1 MPERLPAAI
10 TVLKLAGCCL
20 LASVVATALT
30 FPFAGGLGL
39 MSNRASEVVANG
51 SAQLLEGQVPA
62 VSTMV
67 DAKGNTIAW
76 LYSQRR
82 FEVPSDKIAN
92 TMKLAIVS
100 IEDKRFADHSG
111 VDWKGTLTGLAGYA
125 SGDLDTRGGSTLE
138 QQYVKNYQLLV
149 TAQTDAEKRAAV
161 ETTPARKLREI
172 RMALTLDKTFT
183 KSEILTRYLNLV
195 SFGNNSFGVQDAA
208 QTYFGINASDLNWQ
222 QAALLAGMVQ
232 STSTLN
238 PYTNPD
244 GALARRNVVLDTMIE
259 NLPGEAEALRA
270 AKAEPLGVLPQP
282 NELPRGCIAAGD
294 RAFFCDYVQ
303 EYLSRAGISKEQV
316 ATGGY
321 LIRTTLDPEVQAPVK
336 AAIDKYASPN
346 LAGISS
352 VMSVIK
358 PGKDA
363 HKVLAM
369 ASNRKYGLDLEAGE
383 TMRPQPFSLVGDGA
397 GSIFKIFT
405 TAAALDMG
413 MGINA
418 QLDVPPRFQAKGLGS
433 GGAKGC
439 PKETWCVV
447 NAGNYRGSMNVT
459 DALATSPNTAFAKL
473 ISQVGVGRAVDMAI
487 KLGLRSYANPG
498 TARDYNPDSNESLAD
513 FVKRQNLGSFTLG
526 PIELN
531 ALELS
536 NVAATL
542 ASGGVWCP
550 PNPIDQLIDR
560 NGNEVAVTTET
571 CDQVVPAG
579 LANTLANAMS
589 KDAVGSGTAAGS
601 AGAAGWDLPMS
612 GKTGTTEAHRS
623 AGFVGFTNRY
633 AAANYIYDDSSSPT
647 DLCSG
652 PLRHCGSG
660 DLYGGNEPSRT
671 WFAAMKPIA
680 NNFGEVQ
687 LPPTDPRYVD
697 GAPGSRVPSVAVW
710 MSTPHASAS
719 RTRASRSPTKPT
731 RSTAP
736 PSMVRWSERRPA
748 VKQFR
753 VRSSRSRSAT
763 ASRRLRLRH
772 RCLRMVGRDRRS
784 DRRWWRFRGCR
795 RSPFRCWRHH
805 PQRLPRRPSQSA
817 SCRCRRAIRPRPAV
831 GCVHGCCLAHLDPH
845 RRRGVGLGHR
855 RDWLRCA
862 GRAQCIRPA
871 RGDHASLDSGL
882 HTAAGAA
889 HQRSAYAAQPAPQT
903 GLAARARQLGAG
915 SGRQHR

>member
-1 MPERLPAAI
+1 MSERPPAVL
-10 TVLKLAGCCL
+10 TLLKLAGCCF
-20 LASVVATALT
+20 LASVVAAALM
-30 FPFAGGLGL
+30 FPLAGGLGL

-51 SAQLLEGQVPA
+51 SAQLLEGDVPA

-100 IEDKRFADHSG
+100 IEDKRFAEHNG

-125 SGDLDTRGGSTLE
+125 SGDLDTRGGSTIE

-183 KSEILTRYLNLV
+183 KPEILTRYLNLV

-208 QTYFGINASDLNWQ
+208 QTYFGVNAIDLNWQ

-232 STSTLN
+232 STSSLN

-259 NLPGEAEALRA
+259 NLPQDADELRA
-270 AKAEPLGVLPQP
+270 AKAQPLGILPQP

-303 EYLSRAGISKEQV
+303 AYLSHAGISKDQV
-316 ATGGY
+316 AKGGF
-321 LIRTTLDPEVQAPVK
+321 LIRTTLDPDVQVPVK
-336 AAIDKYASPN
+336 AGIDEFASPD
-346 LAGISS
+346 LDGISS

-358 PGKDA
+358 PGKKS
-363 HKVLAM
+363 HQVLAR
-369 ASNRKYGLDLEAGE
+369 ASNRRYGLDLEAGE

-405 TAAALDMG
+405 TAAALQMG

-418 QLDVPPRFQAKGLGS
+418 QLDVPPRFEAKGLGS

-439 PKETWCVV
+439 PKATWCVI
-447 NAGNYRGSMNVT
+447 NAGKYGDSMSVT
-459 DALATSPNTAFAKL
+459 KALATSPNTAFAKL
-473 ISQVGVGRAVDMAI
+473 ISQVGVGPTVDMAI

-513 FVKRQNLGSFTLG
+513 FVKRQNIGSFTLG
-526 PIELN
+526 PIEVN

-550 PNPIDQLIDR
+550 PNPIDKLIDR

-571 CDQVVPAG
+571 CDQVVPKG

-589 KDAVGSGTAAGS
+589 KDAVAGGTASGS
-601 AGAAGWDLPMS
+601 ASAAGWKLPVS

-623 AGFVGFTNRY
+623 SGFVGFTNHY
-633 AAANYIYDDSSSPT
+633 AAASYIYDDSSSPT
-647 DLCSG
+647 DLCST
-652 PLRHCGSG
+652 PLRHCSDGN
-660 DLYGGNEPSRT
+660 LYGGNEPART
-671 WFAAMKPIA
+671 WFTALKPIA
-680 NNFGEVQ
+680 DKFGAVK
-687 LPPTDPRYVD
+687 LPPTNPRYVE
-697 GAPGSRVPSVAVW
+697 GAPGSRVPSVAGLDVDAARKRLKDAGFQVANKPNLVN
-710 MSTPHASAS
+710 STSKYGQVVG
-719 RTRASRSPTKPT
+719 TSPSGQTIPGSIVTIKISNGIPPPPPPPPEG
-731 RSTAP
+731 AP
-736 PSMVRWSERRPA
+736 PAP
-748 VKQFR
+748 
-753 VRSSRSRSAT
+753 
-763 ASRRLRLRH
+763 
-772 RCLRMVGRDRRS
+772 VGS
-784 DRRWWRFRGCR
+784 QVVEIPG
-795 RSPFRCWRHH
+795 
-805 PQRLPRRPSQSA
+805 LPP
-817 SCRCRRAIRPRPAV
+817 ITIPLLPPPP
-831 GCVHGCCLAHLDPH
+831 LP
-845 RRRGVGLGHR
+845 
-855 RDWLRCA
+855 
-862 GRAQCIRPA
+862 P
-871 RGDHASLDSGL
+871 
-882 HTAAGAA
+882 
-889 HQRSAYAAQPAPQT
+889 PPP
-903 GLAARARQLGAG
+903 
-915 SGRQHR
+915 